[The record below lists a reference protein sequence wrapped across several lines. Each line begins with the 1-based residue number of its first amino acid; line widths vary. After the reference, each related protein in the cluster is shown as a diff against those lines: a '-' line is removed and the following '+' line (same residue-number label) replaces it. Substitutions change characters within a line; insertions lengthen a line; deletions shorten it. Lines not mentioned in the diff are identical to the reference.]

1 MALKPVHININ
12 PEIYEWKDAEYGEDV
27 RDANVSALT
36 KLQDQANA
44 AIDFIVE
51 KGDTID
57 NTVTEVQRVKG
68 EAQAAVDHANDITAE
83 YKQYADNKLAQTE
96 AQRQL
101 AETAKQGADDAAT
114 LAESWAKGG
123 TGTRPG
129 EDGNSSRYYSL
140 QSKTEADRAAIAAAR
155 AEQYADFV
163 IPDFNI
169 DFITGDLTYTDS
181 KDIEFHTNMITGNLE
196 YGYM

>member
-1 MALKPVHININ
+1 MATKPVHININ
-12 PEIYEWKDAEYGEDV
+12 PEIHEWKDAEYGEEV

-57 NTVTEVQRVKG
+57 GTVIEVQTVKE

-83 YKQYADNKLAQTE
+83 YKQYADTKLSHTE

-101 AETAKQGADDAAT
+101 AEDAKQGADDAAT
-114 LAESWAKGG
+114 LAESWAVGG

-129 EDGNSSRYYSL
+129 ENTNSSKYYCD
-140 QSKTEADRAAIAAAR
+140 QSGTYAQNAKNDADRAAQYSQIIAPGFYFDPETSAV
-155 AEQYADFV
+155 YIKTGTGV
-163 IPDFNI
+163 
-169 DFITGDLTYTDS
+169 DFIVVESRIYW
-181 KDIEFHTNMITGNLE
+181 KITA
-196 YGYM
+196 